1 MLTFCGKHFAVYVT
15 SLCDCVVH
23 LKLFYGT
30 RCQFHLIEIGV
41 KKKRER
47 SPHRFGNKRCFKS
60 PASFSSLNLACMLVV
75 PV

>member
-41 KKKRER
+41 KKKGKEVLTGLGTNDAS
-47 SPHRFGNKRCFKS
+47 SPQLRFL
-60 PASFSSLNLACMLVV
+60 P
-75 PV
+75 